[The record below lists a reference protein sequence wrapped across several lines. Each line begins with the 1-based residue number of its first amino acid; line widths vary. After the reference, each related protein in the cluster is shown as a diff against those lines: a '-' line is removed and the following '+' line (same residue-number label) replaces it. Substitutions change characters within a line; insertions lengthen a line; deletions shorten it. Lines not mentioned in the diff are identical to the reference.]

1 MNAFVFQLTV
11 TLVDVND
18 NAPTFTLSQYIV
30 DNIPETVGVGSPIL
44 QGECLTPKKT
54 VSFQ

>member
-1 MNAFVFQLTV
+1 MINALFFQLTV

-44 QGECLTPKKT
+44 QGECCKVKN
-54 VSFQ
+54 